1 MTAERIKEIQQTTPY
16 PNSISIYSALMQV
29 WNEVEQE
36 KDKKETKKPE
46 LKSIDFLSPMQKI
59 NAIISWQKDERMH
72 PLTCN
77 CITSNN
83 NEKKFE
89 FIGIQVD
96 GNPYLECTKCGVVQK
111 WIPDVVY
118 QRWIENNV

>member
-1 MTAERIKEIQQTTPY
+1 MTVERIKEIQQTTPY

-36 KDKKETKKPE
+36 KDKQESKAAD
-46 LKSIDFLSPMQKI
+46 LLNPMQKI
-59 NAIISWQKDERMH
+59 HAIISWQKNERMH
-72 PLTCN
+72 PLTCDCN
-77 CITSNN
+77 TSNN